1 MKVIATAS
9 TIASL
14 GFVLAGSAHMASALE
29 ARLQLAYDE
38 TPCLAGLLTKL
49 DVGESCTG
57 DRVRM
62 ALRTLFDK
70 QPAGSC
76 PWDINYELLLIT
88 RTLSNNKAIALLQK
102 HCEGAEA
109 AIWTSAPSTA
119 WTDID
124 AKFTPEFMDTYTEG
138 GTFLNGTWR
147 CCETQ
152 RNAPLRCR
160 LLSFSHEN
168 NNNMID
174 MQIKP
179 ATFATAMAR
188 ILVRIVFS
196 PRIRNRTKLG

>member
-1 MKVIATAS
+1 MKLITAAS

-14 GFVLAGSAHMASALE
+14 GFVLVVGCASMASAAALE

-76 PWDINYELLLIT
+76 PWDLNYELLLIT

-147 CCETQ
+147 CCEAQ
-152 RNAPLRCR
+152 RNAP
-160 LLSFSHEN
+160 
-168 NNNMID
+168 
-174 MQIKP
+174 
-179 ATFATAMAR
+179 AR
-188 ILVRIVFS
+188 R
-196 PRIRNRTKLG
+196 